1 MQEEVEYRTVAL
13 TINSAKMTGRV
24 LQAALLKVLDEMR
37 RRRMMKPNTSQ
48 GKQSVKELIGQNAGV
63 SNIEVAPQ
71 NIKSFERVARKYGVD
86 YALKKDS
93 TGVLPKYLVFFKAR
107 DADALT
113 AAFTEFTSMMM
124 RPRDKPS
131 LRAELKR
138 FTEMVKSNFVER
150 SRRKERERAR

>member
-24 LQAALLKVLDEMR
+24 LQAALRKVLDEMR
-37 RRRMMKPNTSQ
+37 RRKMMKPNTTQ
-48 GKQSVKELIGQNAGV
+48 GKQSVKELISQNAGV

-86 YALKKDS
+86 YALKKDT
-93 TGVLPKYLVFFKAR
+93 TGMLPKYLVFFKAR

-113 AAFTEFTSMMM
+113 AAFTEFTSKMML
-124 RPRDKPS
+124 PRDKPS

>member
-24 LQAALLKVLDEMR
+24 LQAALQKVLDEMR
-37 RRRMMKPNTSQ
+37 RRRMMKPNTTQ

-113 AAFTEFTSMMM
+113 AAFTEFTSKMM

-150 SRRKERERAR
+150 SRRKGRERAR

>member
-24 LQAALLKVLDEMR
+24 LQAALQKVLDEMR
-37 RRRMMKPNTSQ
+37 RRRMMKPNTTQ

-63 SNIEVAPQ
+63 SNIEVASQ

-86 YALKKDS
+86 YALKKDT

-113 AAFTEFTSMMM
+113 AAFTEFTSKMM